1 MVSSI
6 QDVRFPFAQCLTI
19 GAVVGKLAYPR
30 QTRGAGDGFDS
41 CGFSRMTHW
50 PTLARLFVCTAICV
64 VLAELIGSVSIPL
77 GGSYR
82 ITLLPFLW
90 ALLIGAAWG
99 IASPNL
105 PSVSRVDTSLQQFAS
120 VALQF
125 ALLLF
130 IAKLGLLVGGSLPKI
145 VTAGWALVFQE
156 FGHFF
161 GTAMVGL
168 PIALLL
174 GIKRE
179 AIGATFS
186 VGREPSLAII
196 GERYGMASPEGHGVL
211 AEYVTGTV
219 FGAVF
224 ISLFASLITS
234 LGIFHPNALAM
245 GAGMGSGSLMAAAA
259 SAISAQQTPE
269 MAKEVAAFAAASNL
283 ITTTIGTY
291 FTLFLSLP
299 FTAWAYGVLEPVLGR
314 SSGRSAAETSGE
326 QLSSATEDSQ
336 ATEKFSLAQVI
347 SIWLGVGAIAL
358 AANYIAFKTIPDSRT
373 AAGLAIIL
381 LCVAIG
387 YGLYKLTRSLVPAVL
402 WVSLI
407 AMALTYPTMP
417 YAAEIAALTGRI
429 NFLALA
435 TPVIALAG
443 LSIAKDLPVFRKLGW
458 RIVVVSLAANAG
470 TFIGGAFV
478 AQLFMGNHP

>member
-1 MVSSI
+1 M
-6 QDVRFPFAQCLTI
+6 DVTVA
-19 GAVVGKLAYPR
+19 AVPGTASGLLVV
-30 QTRGAGDGFDS
+30 
-41 CGFSRMTHW
+41 
-50 PTLARLFVCTAICV
+50 RLLVCTAICV
-64 VLAELIGSVSIPL
+64 VLGELIGSATMPL

-90 ALLIGAAWG
+90 ALLIGAGWG
-99 IASPNL
+99 VASPKL
-105 PSVSRVDTSLQQFAS
+105 PTAVRVDTGLQQFAS
-120 VALQF
+120 LALQL

-145 VTAGWALVFQE
+145 INSGWALVFQE

-161 GTAMVGL
+161 GTAIIGL
-168 PIALLL
+168 PVALLL

-234 LGIFHPNALAM
+234 LGLFHPHALAM
-245 GAGMGSGSLMAAAA
+245 GAGMGSGSLMAAATG
-259 SAISAQQTPE
+259 AISAQQSPD

-299 FTAWAYGVLEPVLGR
+299 FTVWAYGVLEPVLGR
-314 SSGRSAAETSGE
+314 FFPGKESPKGTDEGLSEIPEGNETPQ
-326 QLSSATEDSQ
+326 QLGV
-336 ATEKFSLAQVI
+336 AQI
-347 SIWLGVGAIAL
+347 ACIWLGVGLIAL
-358 AANYIAFKTIPDSRT
+358 AANYIAFKTVPDTS
-373 AAGLAIIL
+373 AVAGMAIIL
-381 LCVAIG
+381 MCVAVG
-387 YGLYKLTRSLVPAVL
+387 YVIYRLMKSLVPAVL

-407 AMALTYPTMP
+407 AMALTYPTIP
-417 YAAEIAALTGRI
+417 YAAETAALTGRI

-443 LSIAKDLPVFRKLGW
+443 LSIAKDLPVFRRLGW
-458 RIVVVSLAANAG
+458 RIVVASLAANAG
-470 TFIGGAFV
+470 TFIGGALV
-478 AQLFMGNHP
+478 AQFFMGAHP